1 MSYLYRINYPL
12 HEKNLALMEMRTLF
26 NIDSEEK
33 IFFSEIEIDPSD
45 SAFLKGRLK
54 ILFSGE
60 NFQEIL
66 SFLERENFQE
76 EEFKVEYFKLEEGDS
91 PFEERQKLCRNIGLR
106 IVGIPNMS
114 NPKKVLGITKF
125 REKWYFGIYLK
136 NDLLWQSHINKPH
149 SYSNS
154 LGVKTAKGVINF
166 ATGGDKKLRIID
178 TCAGIGTIVMEGL
191 SAGVDIIGIEI
202 NPIIAQ
208 NARENLNHYGY
219 PERVFTGD
227 MLEVKDQFH
236 SSILDIPYG
245 IFSHITSQEQ
255 QALIDKT
262 RKISNRMIL
271 VTFENLREMV
281 LKAGFKV
288 LDSCEIPKGKFKRY
302 IFICE

>member
-1 MSYLYRINYPL
+1 MSYLYRINYPV

-26 NIDSEEK
+26 DIDSEEK
-33 IFFSEIEIDPSD
+33 IFFSESEIDPSD

-54 ILFSGE
+54 IIFSAE
-60 NFQEIL
+60 SFQEIL
-66 SFLERENFQE
+66 NFLDREKIHQ
-76 EEFKVEYFKLEEGDS
+76 EEFKVEYFKLQDGDLS
-91 PFEERQKLCRNIGLR
+91 FGERQEICRNIGLR

-136 NDLLWQSHINKPH
+136 NNLLWQSHINKPH

-166 ATGGDKKLRIID
+166 ATGGDKKLRVID
-178 TCAGIGTIVMEGL
+178 TCAGVGTIVMEGL

-219 PERVFTGD
+219 PEKVFTGD
-227 MLEVKDQFH
+227 MLEVKKHFD

-262 RKISNRMIL
+262 RELSNRMIL
-271 VTFENLREMV
+271 ISFENLKEMV
-281 LKAGFKV
+281 LKSGFKII
-288 LDSCEIPKGKFKRY
+288 DSCEIPKGKFKRY